1 MKLLLDTHVWLW
13 ALLEPKRLRR
23 EALAAIGDATNEK
36 WLSSISVWEA
46 LLLAE
51 RGRITLEPDPE
62 TWVRAQLRRAPIRQ
76 LGLDHEVAI
85 QSRRLR
91 TAHEDPA
98 DRFIAATARVHEL
111 TLVTA
116 DRRLLHR
123 PDGFSVL
130 RAA

>member
-1 MKLLLDTHVWLW
+1 VKLLLDTHVWLW

-36 WLSSISVWEA
+36 WLSSISVWET

-51 RGRITLEPDPE
+51 RGRVTLEPDPE

-91 TAHEDPA
+91 LAHADPA
-98 DRFIAATARVHEL
+98 DRFIAAAARVHDL

-116 DRRLLHR
+116 DQRLLHR